1 MVHETEEFT
10 QSFYGWNSQKG
21 GKAKY
26 TRKCKQTMSVAAQ
39 KKLAIDRLAND
50 RLTTES
56 PNTVDYNAYGPSFF
70 STRIHGQQITFHGDG
85 ASFWSPTYTS
95 Y

>member
-10 QSFYGWNSQKG
+10 QSFYGWNSQGAGQKG

-56 PNTVDYNAYGPSFF
+56 PNTVDTNHPQEFMVN
-70 STRIHGQQITFHGDG
+70 R
-85 ASFWSPTYTS
+85 
-95 Y
+95 